1 MAGQPLTPP
10 GWQLRRLAVCG
21 STEDELDGWL
31 RALGP
36 AAQST
41 LQGTS
46 LAVVAERQ
54 LQGRGQRGRVWQ
66 SPPGGLWL
74 SAALAWPTGGG
85 APLTLAAAVG
95 LALQLEGL
103 GLAPQIKWPNDLLL
117 GGRKLAGL
125 LARLRLAGPRV
136 RWAQVGLGL
145 NGTNAVPAGA
155 IALGACLPPERAA
168 PAALLPLALA
178 AVDWAQGHAQDP
190 ETVLNLAHGRL
201 LRPPQGVLHAGQH
214 WDVVGLGRQGSLLVR
229 RGSQQLELQ
238 QLEPQPLEPLPPAGP
253 PSGQQSE
260 APGLSPEN
268 RV

>member
-1 MAGQPLTPP
+1 VAGQPLTPP

-21 STEDELDGWL
+21 SSEDELDGWL

-36 AAQST
+36 AAQAT
-41 LQGTS
+41 LQRTS

-54 LQGRGQRGRVWQ
+54 LQGRGQRGRSWQ

-74 SAALAWPTGGG
+74 SAALAWPSGA

-103 GLAPQIKWPNDLLL
+103 GLAPQIKWPNDLMLD
-117 GGRKLAGL
+117 GHKLAGL
-125 LARLRLAGPRV
+125 LARLRLAGGRV

-155 IALGACLPPERAA
+155 IALGACLPPERAD

-178 AVDWAQGHAQDP
+178 ALDWAQGHAQDP
-190 ETVLNLAHGRL
+190 ETVLDLANGRL
-201 LRPPQGVLHAGQH
+201 LRPPQGVLHAGQR
-214 WDVVGLGRQGSLLVR
+214 WDVVGLGRQGSLVVR

-238 QLEPQPLEPLPPAGP
+238 QLEPQPLEPQP
-253 PSGQQSE
+253 PSGQASGTPSG

-268 RV
+268 RA